1 MPATTVSGQGPAGVA
16 QDFGIGEEIPAQ
28 WWTLFHSDA
37 LDSMIRMAL
46 AQSPNLAAAQATLR
60 EARETLNA
68 ERGSLLFPSVDA
80 QGQAARERFS
90 GVTLG
95 EPGFNPELTVVNAT
109 VNVSYSVDVFGSA
122 RRQVENYEAQ
132 VDYAN
137 FQLEATYLTLTSSVA
152 ATAIKEAS
160 LRAQLKATHDVLDA
174 EEHQLSIVQRQYGVG
189 AIPHATLLQE
199 QTQVATTR
207 ASIPPLEKTL
217 AQTRHQLAVLVGKPP
232 SETGLPEFTLESL
245 QLPSHLPVTLPS
257 SLVRQRPDIRA
268 SEASLHSAS
277 AQVGVATAA
286 LYPQIGLSAQWG
298 REALRLGDLTNPA
311 NTIWTLGTSITQP
324 LFRGGSL
331 TAQKRAAEAAYDV
344 AANQYRQ
351 TVLLAFENVA
361 DSLRA
366 LDTDAANLVSVADSE
381 GFARKSLEL
390 TESQYHLG
398 AVSFVALLTAQQQ
411 YATAHVNL
419 VTAQANRYSDTVA
432 LFQALGGGWWNRDAP
447 LADISKTDAAN

>member
-1 MPATTVSGQGPAGVA
+1 
-16 QDFGIGEEIPAQ
+16 
-28 WWTLFHSDA
+28 
-37 LDSMIRMAL
+37 
-46 AQSPNLAAAQATLR
+46 
-60 EARETLNA
+60 
-68 ERGSLLFPSVDA
+68 
-80 QGQAARERFS
+80 
-90 GVTLG
+90 
-95 EPGFNPELTVVNAT
+95 
-109 VNVSYSVDVFGSA
+109 
-122 RRQVENYEAQ
+122 
-132 VDYAN
+132 
-137 FQLEATYLTLTSSVA
+137 
-152 ATAIKEAS
+152 
-160 LRAQLKATHDVLDA
+160 
-174 EEHQLSIVQRQYGVG
+174 
-189 AIPHATLLQE
+189 
-199 QTQVATTR
+199 
-207 ASIPPLEKTL
+207 
-217 AQTRHQLAVLVGKPP
+217 
-232 SETGLPEFTLESL
+232 
-245 QLPSHLPVTLPS
+245 
-257 SLVRQRPDIRA
+257 
-268 SEASLHSAS
+268 
-277 AQVGVATAA
+277 
-286 LYPQIGLSAQWG
+286 LSAQWG